1 MYTRRLCTHPRLV
14 QDEKSSDWRS
24 AMSNFGRASLDELKV
39 SEKMQALKQLLE
51 ELDVGGGG
59 EARHRCLIFAQL
71 KQTLDII
78 EHDVLGR
85 HLPNLSFKRLDG
97 TVPANDRFAV
107 QKTFNSDT
115 SIDLLLL
122 TTSIGGL
129 GLNLTG
135 ADTVIFVEHDW
146 NPSKDLQV
154 LALAPTCSLQ
164 PSCSGVRACLSSTS
178 CAGTARVGAAA
189 RLFSRARNQAM
200 DRAHRIGQTK
210 TVHVFRL
217 IVKDSIEEV
226 S

>member
-154 LALAPTCSLQ
+154 LALAPTFPCSRAAVVCALASH
-164 PSCSGVRACLSSTS
+164 PPAALSLRVLVLPRACSH
-178 CAGTARVGAAA
+178 ARATRRWTG
-189 RLFSRARNQAM
+189 
-200 DRAHRIGQTK
+200 RIA
-210 TVHVFRL
+210 
-217 IVKDSIEEV
+217 
-226 S
+226 